1 MIVDRLGNPI
11 EVDDLVYW
19 TSTNLKCTIRAIDG
33 KGIKIEILLPAVSDE
48 ANPIVQ
54 LGDFLRVYN
63 PDDNPTVKRMVEIAQ
78 KRLQRKEQHNGLQP
92 VGQDRERANQG

>member
-19 TSTNLKCTIRAIDG
+19 TSTNLKCTIKSIDG
-33 KGIKIEILLPAVSDE
+33 KGIRIEILLPAVSDE
-48 ANPIVQ
+48 TNPIVQ

-63 PDDNPTVKRMVEIAQ
+63 PDDNPQVKRMVEAAQ
-78 KRLQRKEQHNGLQP
+78 QRLQQKESHNGLQP
-92 VGQDRERANQG
+92 VRSNR